1 MAKVSNLVGK
11 KAPTL
16 SVYDKQDKKVSLKE
30 LAGKKKVIYFYPKD
44 DTPGCT
50 IEAKEF
56 SDALPQFKK
65 RNAVVVGISGGNSKT
80 KQKFCEKYKLA
91 HLLASDTDFSTAK
104 AWASFGKKKFMG
116 REYEGIFRNTFLL
129 DENDKIIEV
138 FESVTPKGHAK
149 EVLDYL
155 DKQKTKAS
163 TKTASANKAKA
174 AKKLSAK
181 SKVAKKNT
189 RASTI
194 SKRK

>member
-1 MAKVSNLVGK
+1 MTKLSNLVGK

-16 SVYDKQDKKVSLKE
+16 SVVDKEDKKVSLKD

-56 SDALPQFKK
+56 SDALPHFKK
-65 RNAVVVGISGGNSKT
+65 RNAIVVGISGGNSKT

-116 REYEGIFRNTFLL
+116 REYEGIFRNTFVL
-129 DENDKIIEV
+129 DENDKVIEV

-149 EVLDYL
+149 EVLDFL
-155 DKQKTKAS
+155 DSKKTSKQTVIKVAAKSNSTKLKKPLAKTK
-163 TKTASANKAKA
+163 TK
-174 AKKLSAK
+174 
-181 SKVAKKNT
+181 
-189 RASTI
+189 
-194 SKRK
+194 KR